1 MMTILKGVTIYIIV
15 ILIFISLIISDA
27 LQHYYGILKK
37 ERKSVNDVGEKL
49 FEAVYTVGEN
59 IN

>member
-1 MMTILKGVTIYIIV
+1 MLCNIIMK
-15 ILIFISLIISDA
+15 FK
-27 LQHYYGILKK
+27 KK
-37 ERKSVNDVGEKL
+37 ERESVNDVGEKL